1 MYNEL
6 FGFTESPFE
15 VSPDPKFLYLTQSH
29 EAVLASVMASIR
41 GPKTPMLITGEVGT
55 GKTTL
60 IHSLLKKLGDKVR
73 TAFIFHTTV
82 SFKELLKGILHELD
96 IEVHDK
102 GKQAILNRLNDGL
115 AQVPEDETVVVIID
129 EAQDLPERTAG
140 GIGDLIAENDLVAS
154 KVQFIFAGQPE
165 FEEKLLSER
174 SGQLN
179 QRLTI
184 RHEITALTE
193 EESKEYIDHR
203 LGQVGSSCLEAF
215 TPEAASLIVKHARGI
230 PRVINILCDNAFLE
244 GYALSMKRIDADI
257 VRSVIKDREG
267 FASRRAIPL
276 GVPAFFKQ
284 WRRLPAMLPTFN
296 RKMGAIILALF
307 FVAALLSFGHR
318 VSLQDPGGAIAV
330 GPVQILRADTP
341 SSPSLLPASSG
352 PRDTVPRVNTRD
364 GSSGVPPVLS
374 SRPAAPQPSGS
385 LLLVLPGD
393 RTDEKVAVR
402 LGQTISSIAE
412 QYYGMTNKTLCE
424 LILQFNPAI
433 TNIHFITVDQIIHMP
448 KISEER
454 LVIQSPDRTFKLFA
468 GTFWTPTLANVYQYQ
483 PALQG
488 KVVDV
493 IPRNVSPEETWYRV
507 EIGPFDTKEAVL
519 EAIRSLK
526 EKGLLPLFEAGG
538 NKEPHVGTIAW
549 PQIETP

>member
-15 VSPDPKFLYLTQSH
+15 VSPDPKFLYLTRHHQ
-29 EAVLASVMASIR
+29 ALLASVMASIR

-60 IHSLLKKLGDKVR
+60 IHSLLKKLADKVR

-82 SFKELLKGILHELD
+82 PFKELLKAILHELD
-96 IEVHDK
+96 LDVREK
-102 GKQAILNRLNDGL
+102 GNQALVNHLNHYL

-140 GIGDLIAENDLVAS
+140 SIGDLIAENDLVAR

-165 FEEKLLSER
+165 FQEKLLSPR
-174 SGQLN
+174 STQLH
-179 QRLTI
+179 QRITI
-184 RHEITALTE
+184 RHEITPLTE
-193 EESKEYIDHR
+193 AESKEYIDHR

-244 GYALSMKRIDADI
+244 GYALSMKRVDADI
-257 VRSVIKDREG
+257 VRGVIKDREG
-267 FASRRAIPL
+267 FVLHRSMPFHAPAFLKTWRRVPVSLTPFTRKICVT
-276 GVPAFFKQ
+276 VPA
-284 WRRLPAMLPTFN
+284 LL
-296 RKMGAIILALF
+296 
-307 FVAALLSFGHR
+307 FVAALLFFGHSSF
-318 VSLQDPGGAIAV
+318 SLKSGTTVAA
-330 GPVQILRADTP
+330 GPITILRADTP
-341 SSPSLLPASSG
+341 SPSLLPASSG

-374 SRPAAPQPSGS
+374 SRPAVPQPSGS
-385 LLLVLPGD
+385 LLLVLQGD

-402 LGQTISSIAE
+402 QGQTISSIAE

-454 LVIQSPDRTFKLFA
+454 LVIQSHDRTFKLFA
-468 GTFWTPTLANVYQYQ
+468 GTFWTPSLATVYQYQ
-483 PALQG
+483 PELQG

-493 IPRNVSPEETWYRV
+493 IPRRVSPEETWYRV
-507 EIGPFDTKEAVL
+507 EIGPFDSKEAVL
-519 EAIRSLK
+519 EAISSLK
-526 EKGLLPLFEAGG
+526 EKGLLPLFEAAG
-538 NKEPHVGTIAW
+538 KKTELAL
-549 PQIETP
+549 E

>member
-6 FGFTESPFE
+6 FGFAESPFE
-15 VSPDPKFLYLTQSH
+15 VSPDPKFLYLTRSH
-29 EAVLASVMASIR
+29 EALLASIMASIR
-41 GPKTPMLITGEVGT
+41 GAKTPMLITGEVGT

-174 SGQLN
+174 SAQLN

-267 FASRRAIPL
+267 FVLHRGMPFHA
-276 GVPAFFKQ
+276 PAFLKK
-284 WRRLPAMLPTFN
+284 WRRVPVSLTPFARNICVTVAPL
-296 RKMGAIILALF
+296 L
-307 FVAALLSFGHR
+307 FVAALLFFGHGSF
-318 VSLQDPGGAIAV
+318 SLKSGNTVAAGPIA
-330 GPVQILRADTP
+330 ILRADTP
-341 SSPSLLPASSG
+341 SPSLLPVSSG
-352 PRDTVPRVNTRD
+352 PRETNNRANSGNDS
-364 GSSGVPPVLS
+364 SSGKPSMPTPLPAS
-374 SRPAAPQPSGS
+374 PLPSRS
-385 LLLVLPGD
+385 LLTVIPGD
-393 RTDEKVAVR
+393 RPDEKVAVR
-402 LGQTISSIAE
+402 QGQTLSSIAE

-433 TNIHFITVDQIIHMP
+433 TNIHFITVDQIIHIP

-454 LVIQSPDRTFKLFA
+454 LVIQSPDKPFKLFA
-468 GTFWTPTLANVYQYQ
+468 GTFWTPSLANVYQYQ
-483 PALQG
+483 PSLQG

-519 EAIRSLK
+519 EAIRQLK
-526 EKGLLPLFEAGG
+526 EKGLLPLFEANG
-538 NKEPHVGTIAW
+538 KKMEVAL
-549 PQIETP
+549 E